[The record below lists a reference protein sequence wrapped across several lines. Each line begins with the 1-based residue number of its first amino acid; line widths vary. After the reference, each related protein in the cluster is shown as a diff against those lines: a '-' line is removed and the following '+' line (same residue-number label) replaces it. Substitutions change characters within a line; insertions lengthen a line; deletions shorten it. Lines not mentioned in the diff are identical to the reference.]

1 MSSTIRARSSRLR
14 TSRVTSLKTRTS
26 CFKVEV
32 LEDDDSEDVGPNN
45 KDPGDKVHDVND
57 LTDVGYSMNLVRLE
71 DFVHEVSDIEDLVLD
86 VRASSSTSRTS
97 SSTSRTTSSVLDI
110 KNEVLDV
117 EDDVL

>member
-32 LEDDDSEDVGPNN
+32 LEDDDSEDVGPKN
-45 KDPGDKVHDVND
+45 KDTGDKVHDVND

-97 SSTSRTTSSVLDI
+97 ALRT
-110 KNEVLDV
+110 
-117 EDDVL
+117 